1 MTLPPMA
8 NVVTRFAPSPT
19 GLLHIGGARTA
30 LFNWLYSRHTGGKF
44 LLRIEDT
51 DRERSKP
58 EHVEAILASLKWLEL
73 DWDGEPISQYSRV
86 TRHQEV
92 ARDLLAR
99 GRAYNCY
106 LTPGELAEMRVRAEA
121 EKRSL
126 AIISPWR
133 DRDPA
138 EAPANVKPAIRLRT
152 ERQGETVIEDQVQ
165 DRVVFRNED
174 LDDMIILR
182 SDGAPTYNFAV
193 VVDDHDMDITHVIR
207 GVDHLTNAARQMQV
221 YSACGWTP
229 PLFAHIP
236 LVHGPDGAKLSK
248 RHGAQGVEE
257 YRAMGYLPAALR
269 NYLARLGWSH
279 GDDEIFST
287 EQAVQWFDIKDVG
300 KSPGRFDFA
309 KLADLNG
316 HYIRTASDD
325 ELVKHIAGLLPVMD
339 GGPRLKAKLDAG
351 GWEQLIVAFPGLKER
366 AKTLLELLDSAEFLF
381 ADRPITPD
389 DKASKVLDTDA
400 RRQIGLLIP
409 RLQRTSPF
417 TAAGLEVE
425 VRQFAE
431 ENQLKLGK
439 VAQPLRAALTGRTVS
454 LPVFD
459 VMQALGPN
467 ETFARLKDQ
476 AL

>member
-1 MTLPPMA
+1 MA

-51 DRERSKP
+51 DRERSRP
-58 EHVEAILASLKWLEL
+58 EHVEAILGSLKWLEL
-73 DWDGEPISQYSRV
+73 DWDEEPVSQYSRFA
-86 TRHQEV
+86 RHQDVGRE
-92 ARDLLAR
+92 LLATNK
-99 GRAYNCY
+99 AYNCY
-106 LTPGELAEMRVRAEA
+106 LTQEELGRMRAQAEA
-121 EKRSL
+121 EKRPL
-126 AIISPWR
+126 AIVSPWR
-133 DRDPA
+133 DRDPSQ
-138 EAPANVKPAIRLRT
+138 APAGVRPAVRLRT
-152 ERQGETVIEDQVQ
+152 AREGETVIEDQVQ
-165 DRVVFRNED
+165 GRVVFRNED

-193 VVDDHDMDITHVIR
+193 VVDDHDMGITNVIR
-207 GVDHLTNAARQMQV
+207 GVDHLTNAARQMQI
-221 YSACGWTP
+221 YRACDWQP

-257 YRAMGYLPAALR
+257 YRTMGYLPAALR

-279 GDDEIFST
+279 GNDEVFPT

-316 HYIRTASDD
+316 HYIRTCPDA
-325 ELVKHIAGLLPVMD
+325 ELMQRIRTYIAAIE
-339 GGPRLKAKLDAG
+339 GGAGIGAKLEAG
-351 GWEQLIVAFPGLKER
+351 GWQRLAVALPSLKER
-366 AKTLLELLDSAEFLF
+366 AKTLVELLDNAAFLF
-381 ADRPITPD
+381 ADRPLVPD
-389 DKASKVLDTDA
+389 EKAARVLDADA

-409 RLQRTSPF
+409 QLQRVTPF
-417 TAAGLEVE
+417 AAESLEAG

-431 ENQLKLGK
+431 DSGLKLGK

-454 LPVFD
+454 PPVFD
-459 VMQALGPN
+459 VMQALGPD